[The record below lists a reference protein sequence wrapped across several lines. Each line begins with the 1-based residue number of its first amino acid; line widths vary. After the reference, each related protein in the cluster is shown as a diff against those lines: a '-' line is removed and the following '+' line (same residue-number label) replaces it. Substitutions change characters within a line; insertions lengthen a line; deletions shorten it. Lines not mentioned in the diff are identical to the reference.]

1 MSKVDESSMKAETSP
16 TRSSSVTGALGMPC
30 ALLSLASGV
39 VSLAVAVLLWW
50 GPFFPPLIKR
60 IGEQAGVFSAVLGL
74 VLAGI
79 GMASQRKRVRRVA
92 LIAVVVNLAI
102 LSFTIDT
109 IFMLMR

>member
-1 MSKVDESSMKAETSP
+1 MKTETTPRSPSSLA
-16 TRSSSVTGALGMPC
+16 GALGMPC

-39 VSLAVAVLLWW
+39 VSLVVAFILWW
-50 GPFFPPLIKR
+50 GPFAGSIR
-60 IGEQAGVFSAVLGL
+60 RMGEQAGVFSAALGL

-79 GMASQRKRVRRVA
+79 GMASQRKRVRWVA
-92 LIAVVVNLAI
+92 LLAVVVNLAI

>member
-1 MSKVDESSMKAETSP
+1 MKSETSQ
-16 TRSSSVTGALGMPC
+16 RSSASLIGALGMPC
-30 ALLSLASGV
+30 AVLSLFSGL
-39 VSLAVAVLLWW
+39 VSLVVAFLLWW
-50 GPFFPPLIKR
+50 EPTLRHSIKHL
-60 IGEQAGVFSAVLGL
+60 GEQAGVFSAILGL

-92 LIAVVVNLAI
+92 LLAVVVNLAI